1 MIAWLGSGASPL
13 SLLIQAGRDRENV
26 LLSVS
31 PTSRQKNPSRQRE
44 DCQEGTSLR
53 SFLREETP

>member
-26 LLSVS
+26 LISAS
-31 PTSRQKNPSRQRE
+31 HSSSIRE
-44 DCQEGTSLR
+44 Y
-53 SFLREETP
+53 